1 MNFFIEMRE
10 SVTNFKFYDEIR
22 KSRYGKVFGY
32 LALLLLIV
40 YSLSGV
46 RTYITGNGII
56 DQSVIYLNNET
67 PEFSVNNGILDWK
80 GTPLDYI
87 LQKNGTI
94 IVVDINNEIDNSTLD
109 SQSTSYFVFR
119 KESATM
125 NTNMQ
130 SQVIVYKDLG
140 MNFTKADMINVV
152 KNMKGLAAIF
162 IILFFPFY
170 FGYKIL
176 NVVFLA
182 VIATVIGSIIKVKI
196 KWKENFIIS
205 GFALTLPVLLALL
218 FNLAGFNF
226 PGIAYWVISILY
238 IIISIK
244 IIRTTNLADE
254 EQVKKLAMESVIES
268 SVEAHKIE
276 EENEKVENPKDEN
289 PRRLV

>member
-10 SVTNFKFYDEIR
+10 SVINFKFYDEIR

-32 LALLLLIV
+32 LALLLLII
-40 YSLSGV
+40 YTLSGI

-80 GTPLDYI
+80 GSPIDYI

-94 IVVDINNEIDNSTLD
+94 IVVDINNQIDNSTLD

-125 NTNMQ
+125 NSNMQ
-130 SQVIVYKDLG
+130 SQVIIYKDLG

-152 KNMKGLAAIF
+152 KNLKGAAAIF

-182 VIATVIGSIIKVKI
+182 VIATMVCSIIKVKI
-196 KWKENFIIS
+196 NWKEKFIIS

-226 PGIAYWVISILY
+226 PAIAYWAISILY
-238 IIISIK
+238 IIMAIK
-244 IIRTTNLADE
+244 IIKTTDLAAT
-254 EQVKKLAMESVIES
+254 EQAKRLAMESVIES
-268 SVEAHKIE
+268 SAEAHKTE
-276 EENEKVENPKDEN
+276 EIDNK
-289 PRRLV
+289 